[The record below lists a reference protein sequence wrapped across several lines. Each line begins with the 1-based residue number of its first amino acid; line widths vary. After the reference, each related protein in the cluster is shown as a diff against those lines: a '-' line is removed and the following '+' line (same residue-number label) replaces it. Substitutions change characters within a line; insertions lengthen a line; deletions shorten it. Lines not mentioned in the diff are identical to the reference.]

1 MATALNGADK
11 LALTSEDIR
20 QALELDLVLGRLSPR
35 ERLVED
41 ELMARFDAKRHV
53 IRSALAELER
63 IGLVDRRP
71 NKGATVRDYDPEEV
85 EELYDLRA
93 SLHALAVD
101 RFAFP
106 IEDAV
111 IALLTDLADRHE
123 EAVARDDLAD
133 VIRFNNEFH
142 DVFFELCGNRFL
154 SEQIHHLAAAAN
166 AIRSWRIGD
175 PELLGQA
182 VREHRVMIETL
193 ARGERDNLRDLVTQ
207 HIMPSKELY
216 LRDKRSGRALGQ

>member
-1 MATALNGADK
+1 MATAVKDAEIP
-11 LALTSEDIR
+11 ALSSDDIR

-53 IRSALAELER
+53 IRTALAELER
-63 IGLVDRRP
+63 NGLVERRP
-71 NKGATVRDYDPEEV
+71 NKGATVRDYAPDEV

-93 SLHALAVD
+93 SLHSLAVD
-101 RFAFP
+101 RFVFP
-106 IEDAV
+106 TDDEV

-123 EAVARDDLAD
+123 RAVARDDLAD

-154 SEQIHHLAAAAN
+154 SEQIHHLAASAN

-175 PELLGQA
+175 PTLLGQA
-182 VREHRVMIETL
+182 VREHRAMIEAL
-193 ARGERDNLRDLVTQ
+193 ARGEREALRQLVTE
-207 HIMPSKELY
+207 HIIPSKELY
-216 LRDKRSGRALGQ
+216 LRDTRSGRTA